1 MAEIAL
7 FHSVLG
13 VRPGVLDAARRLT
26 EAGHEVLVADLYD
39 GEVFDGYEPAM
50 HFAQEVVGFPE
61 LLARAHRATRDLADG
76 LFVIGFSMGAAPA
89 EYVACAAAR
98 GWGGA
103 ARRGAAAD
111 CAARRSGLAGWKTP
125 VQLHCMRDDPWRE
138 PDELEEFS
146 ASVSA
151 AGAGLELFDY
161 EGDGH
166 LFTDASLTEEYDEAA
181 TELFWQ
187 RVQAFCAER

>member
-26 EAGHEVLVADLYD
+26 EAGHEVLVADLYE

-61 LLARAHRATRDLADG
+61 LLARAQRATRDLADG
-76 LFVIGFSMGAAPA
+76 LFVVGFSMGAAPA
-89 EYVACAAAR
+89 EYVACARPA
-98 GWGGA
+98 GGA
-103 ARRGAAAD
+103 VLLGGALPLIALHVPAWP
-111 CAARRSGLAGWKTP
+111 GKTP
-125 VQLHCMRDDPWRE
+125 VQLHCMLDDPWRE

-146 ASVSA
+146 ASVSE
-151 AGAGLELFDY
+151 AGARLELFDY